1 MSVLSDRDIIRELG
15 KGIYFH
21 PLKPSP
27 KSKRLKGSIRATDL
41 CFTASENA
49 YSIGLQQP
57 LLIQTE
63 PKPDKPNEEQKFF
76 YIPPRDTALVWT
88 DESVWLS
95 NQFRGPLYSVV
106 EQASEGLGHIGT
118 RVNPCWAG
126 VLCIPLHNLSDKPLR
141 IDVRNVNKPI
151 AYMAI
156 EKLSSRSSI
165 TPNFDNPARL
175 DLLQGKPNCQAI
187 LEYYRSKNENY
198 WMTDKEEL
206 KKIMEESKEY
216 KELKEGV
223 KDKLLGFLGS
233 DQQTR
238 WTGVQAI
245 TSVLA
250 IILSLIAVFK
260 QSDSS
265 NLNPKTD
272 TTPQRQANPNETVSP
287 GSNK

>member
-1 MSVLSDRDIIRELG
+1 MSILSDRDIIRELG
-15 KGIYFH
+15 RGIFFH

-27 KSKRLKGSIRATDL
+27 KSKHLKGSIRASDL

-49 YSIGLQQP
+49 YSMGLQQTLP
-57 LLIQTE
+57 IQTE
-63 PKPDKPNEEQKFF
+63 SNPDQPNEEQKFF
-76 YIPPRDTALVWT
+76 YIPPRDTTLVWT

-118 RVNPCWAG
+118 RVNPCWAA
-126 VLCIPLHNLSDKPLR
+126 VLCIPLHNVSDKPLR

-151 AYMAI
+151 AYLAI

-165 TPNFDNPARL
+165 DQNSDNPGRM
-175 DLLQGKPNCQAI
+175 DLIDGKPNSQAI
-187 LEYYRSKNENY
+187 SDFYNKTENLWMKDKDKLKARMEKSDEYQ
-198 WMTDKEEL
+198 EL
-206 KKIMEESKEY
+206 KK
-216 KELKEGV
+216 GV

-238 WTGVQAI
+238 WTALGV
-245 TSVLA
+245 
-250 IILSLIAVFK
+250 IISLIALLIALFK
-260 QSDSS
+260 PSDSS
-265 NLNPKTD
+265 NLNPRTD
-272 TTPQRQANPNETVSP
+272 INSQTQANPNKTVSP

>member
-156 EKLSSRSSI
+156 EKLSSSTNPDS
-165 TPNFDNPARL
+165 DNPGRM
-175 DLLQGKPNCQAI
+175 DLIEGKPNSQAI
-187 LEYYRSKNENY
+187 SEFYNKTENLWMKDSRKLREKMMYESEEYQN
-198 WMTDKEEL
+198 L
-206 KKIMEESKEY
+206 KQD
-216 KELKEGV
+216 LK
-223 KDKLLGFLGS
+223 DTLISFLGS
-233 DQQTR
+233 SEDTR
-238 WTGVQAI
+238 WNRGGI
-245 TSVLA
+245 LA
-250 IILSLIAVFK
+250 ATLFAGISALFTALTYFNS
-260 QSDSS
+260 
-265 NLNPKTD
+265 P
-272 TTPQRQANPNETVSP
+272 PNPNLSP
-287 GSNK
+287 TNTTLTPSPKK